1 MIKSE
6 LRATVSSG
14 LTRPPT
20 STGIFPNVIRSKSS
34 LAVLGGSQ
42 LRAIEP
48 AAIAKIIQGK
58 DRFIRLR
65 SFVVAKIRR
74 DENQIAPADRR
85 RQSRT
90 PRKAQRNSGYARPA
104 KLSRNRLVETLPDK
118 TFRRDNGVDDS
129 CKSKRRGSRS
139 VPDQSM

>member
-20 STGIFPNVIRSKSS
+20 STGIFPNVVRSKSS
-34 LAVLGGSQ
+34 FAVLGGSQ

-48 AAIAKIIQGK
+48 AASAKIIQGK
-58 DRFIRLR
+58 DRFMRLR

-85 RQSRT
+85 RQSQIGR
-90 PRKAQRNSGYARPA
+90 A
-104 KLSRNRLVETLPDK
+104 
-118 TFRRDNGVDDS
+118 S
-129 CKSKRRGSRS
+129 CRER
-139 VPDQSM
+139 V